1 MKEDPSY
8 DPSEKQKESE
18 FWHAK
23 SLEMAW
29 LFLPG
34 ESTLLNHIN
43 MSFQKHFAPV
53 KQVIKEDATEG
64 ENLTIVKPLNGI
76 ENQKFHPIIKN
87 LDEIDVAITPY

>member
-1 MKEDPSY
+1 M
-8 DPSEKQKESE
+8 
-18 FWHAK
+18 
-23 SLEMAW
+23 
-29 LFLPG
+29 
-34 ESTLLNHIN
+34 
-43 MSFQKHFAPV
+43 